1 MLKRFFCLFL
11 ALMLPCMAL
20 AEYTMA
26 GFDPENTYRD
36 WNTNLFFQRMEE
48 MTGVDFTYQQ
58 YKTAESWAAAKNQ
71 MTAGDANLPDVLFK
85 AELSH
90 AETIDL
96 LDRGVLVDLKPY
108 LALYCPNLTAVL
120 DSNPEYWDAIT
131 LPDGRIGALPFIS
144 EQPLQNGVWLNQ
156 TWLDYLKLP
165 MPTTAEELTTVLR
178 AFRERD
184 PNQNARADEIPLAFI
199 GAFDLKFLG
208 HAYGLVAND
217 YNIFVENDE
226 VRFMPLEENFRPF
239 VEWLHDLYAEG
250 LIDQDGFN
258 TSDTLRAV
266 SDADK
271 TNVYGGAITTM
282 MSNFL
287 PSDWLMN
294 YNLMQP
300 LTYEGEQVY
309 RSFIGHVQ
317 GGTFAVTTGCKNV
330 GEILSW
336 VDRIYTEEISILGTV
351 GQENVDYVIDG
362 DGTWRLTDAS
372 QNNTMFSSD
381 VIIYSGGTAPGISN
395 DAFQQ
400 RYTETVVRH
409 VSSQAELINEVA
421 ERPFPYYALTYAQ
434 QEEIAPL
441 QRNIGV
447 YVDTCM
453 SRWVLG
459 ELEISDETFAEFE
472 NTLNEM
478 GLKDFMAFWQSIY
491 DIQCKD

>member
-1 MLKRFFCLFL
+1 MFKRFICLLL
-11 ALMLPCMAL
+11 ALTLPCTAL

-26 GFDPENTYRD
+26 GYDPENTYRD
-36 WNTNLFFQRMEE
+36 WNTNMFFQRMEE
-48 MTGVDFTYQQ
+48 MTGVDFIYQQ
-58 YKTAESWAAAKNQ
+58 YTTEEAWAQAKNQ
-71 MTAGDANLPDVLFK
+71 MTAGDENLPDVFFK

-90 AETIDL
+90 AETLDL

-108 LALYCPNLTAVL
+108 LTQYCPNLTAIL
-120 DSNPEYWDAIT
+120 DENPEYWDAIT

-144 EQPLQNGVWLNQ
+144 EQPLQNAVWLNQ
-156 TWLDYLKLP
+156 SWLDYLKLS
-165 MPTTAEELTTVLR
+165 MPTTAEELTEVLR

-226 VRFMPLEENFRPF
+226 VRFMPLEENFRSF
-239 VEWLHDLYAEG
+239 IEWLRALYEEG

-266 SDADK
+266 SDSDS
-271 TNVYGGAITTM
+271 TNVYGGAITTIV
-282 MSNFL
+282 SNFL
-287 PSDWLMN
+287 PTDWMSS

-317 GGTFAVTTGCKNV
+317 GGTFAVTTACDNI

-336 VDRIYTEEISILGTV
+336 VDILYTAEVSNLGTV

-362 DGTWRLTDAS
+362 DGTWRLTDAA
-372 QNNTMFSSD
+372 QNNTSFASD

-400 RYTETVVRH
+400 RYTEAAVRH
-409 VSSQAELINEVA
+409 VSTQAALINEVA

-441 QRNIGV
+441 QRNIGL

-453 SRWVLG
+453 SHWVLG

-472 NTLNEM
+472 QTLKDM
-478 GLKDFMAFWQSIY
+478 GLDAFMTFWQNIY
-491 DIQCKD
+491 DTQCKD